1 MIGNSAFRASLGSS
15 PRERG
20 TLARIHPRRAA
31 CRFIPAR
38 AGNAAAATR
47 TLPRSTVHPRA
58 SGERGAARLVVQP
71 RSRFIPARAGNASEV
86 TRQPGALA
94 GSSPR
99 ERGTRSCGGL
109 GRGRKRFIPARA
121 GNASI
126 PSSRIRFFAVHPR
139 ASGERRCA
147 GRRLMTDNGS
157 SPRERGTRV
166 VRPNAAGQLRF
177 IPARAGN
184 ADEACWAKA
193 NPNGSSPRE
202 RGTRARVV
210 FAGLQARFIPAR
222 AGNAG
227 GDDTRRRWEGGSS
240 PRERGTLISLH
251 SSQPPNRFIP
261 ARAGNA
267 PGWTGKNPTWP
278 VHPRASGERRA
289 PVIAGSASTGSSP
302 RERGTL
308 GRLYATKSLP
318 RFIPAR
324 AGNAHQH
331 HHIVA
336 RESVHPRASGGFIP
350 ARAGNAFLPPA
361 ARYGNTVHPRA
372 SGER

>member
-126 PSSRIRFFAVHPR
+126 PSSRIRFFAVHPLAR
-139 ASGERRCA
+139 PLAPP
-147 GRRLMTDNGS
+147 RLPGS
-157 SPRERGTRV
+157 APR
-166 VRPNAAGQLRF
+166 
-177 IPARAGN
+177 ARAT
-184 ADEACWAKA
+184 
-193 NPNGSSPRE
+193 PVR
-202 RGTRARVV
+202 RATTH
-210 FAGLQARFIPAR
+210 AGHRFIPAR

-227 GDDTRRRWEGGSS
+227 CATECRGAIAVH
-240 PRERGTLISLH
+240 PRASGERGRGLLGQGQ
-251 SSQPPNRFIP
+251 SQRFIP

-267 PGWTGKNPTWP
+267 GSRGFRRT
-278 VHPRASGERRA
+278 AS
-289 PVIAGSASTGSSP
+289 
-302 RERGTL
+302 
-308 GRLYATKSLP
+308 
-318 RFIPAR
+318 
-324 AGNAHQH
+324 
-331 HHIVA
+331 
-336 RESVHPRASGGFIP
+336 
-350 ARAGNAFLPPA
+350 
-361 ARYGNTVHPRA
+361 TVHPRA
-372 SGER
+372 SGERGRG